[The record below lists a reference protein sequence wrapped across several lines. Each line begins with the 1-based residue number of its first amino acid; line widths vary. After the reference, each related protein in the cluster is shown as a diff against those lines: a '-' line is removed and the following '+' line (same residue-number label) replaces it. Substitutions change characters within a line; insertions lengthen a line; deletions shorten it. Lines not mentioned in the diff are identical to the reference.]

1 MYPPFMKSA
10 LLVTTVATALA
21 ATSSFADSLVT
32 IPLASWGA
40 DTSNEGR
47 AITPDG
53 KYVVGVSGSANG
65 FFYNVANNTV
75 IQPNGAGA
83 IPNAAVTGIGY
94 RTDPVTL
101 QQQVVLH
108 GASSGFETEWMTTDG
123 GATWGGRRRNTS
135 FTPAV
140 YPTANSLGSSTASA
154 NGQYYAVV
162 RATGANGSVYVN
174 QGSGTWV
181 PTMTYSSKGISGGDT
196 ASMNGISGTLFGDG
210 TKARAAGYRRNATI
224 GYQNYMLD
232 YSGSATPTANYFA
245 GLAGNNVG
253 QAFSVSGDGSTIY
266 GMSPIVV
273 GGTVNYPYKATF
285 SGTTES
291 SISQLPIYSDSAGS
305 VNLAVPYGCTSDGL
319 FAVGMNY
326 RGIEK
331 AVLWLTKP
339 DNTQCIDLTEYAQ
352 NNGILGSWT
361 RLTRGY
367 SVGESFDEFGNEYAV
382 ITGIGV
388 NGGVTRG
395 FVMSVMIPEPSTLS
409 LLALGG
415 LAMLAQRRRK

>member
-1 MYPPFMKSA
+1 MKSA
-10 LLVTTVATALA
+10 LFVTTVATALA
-21 ATSSFADSLVT
+21 AASSFADSLVT

-40 DTSNEGR
+40 DTSNEGH

-53 KYVVGVSGSANG
+53 KYVVGISGAVNG
-65 FFYNVANNTV
+65 FFYDVASGTV
-75 IQPNGAGA
+75 IQPNGGGA
-83 IPNAAVTGIGY
+83 VPNVPVTGIGY
-94 RTDPVTL
+94 RTDPVTH
-101 QQQVVLH
+101 QQQTVLH
-108 GASSGFETEWMTTDG
+108 GASQGFETEWMTTDG
-123 GATWGGRRRNTS
+123 GSTWGARRRNTS

-140 YPTANSLGSSTASA
+140 YPSANSLGSSTASA
-154 NGQYYAVV
+154 NGQYYVVV

-174 QGSGTWV
+174 QGSGTWA

-196 ASMNGISGTLFGDG
+196 ASMNGISGTLYGDG
-210 TKARAAGYRRNATI
+210 TKARGVGYRRNATI

-232 YSGSATPTANYFA
+232 YNGTATPTATYFA

-253 QAFSVSGDGSTIY
+253 TAWSVSGDGRVVF
-266 GMSPIVV
+266 GNSPIVV
-273 GGTVNYPYKATF
+273 DGTVSYPYKATF
-285 SGTTES
+285 SGTTET
-291 SISQLPIYSDSAGS
+291 SISQLPIYSDSADS
-305 VNLAVPYGCTSDGL
+305 ATLAVPYGCTSNGL
-319 FAVGMNY
+319 FAVGMDY
-326 RGIEK
+326 RATEK

-361 RLTRGY
+361 RLSRAY
-367 SVGESFDEFGNEYAV
+367 SVGESFDASGNEYAV
-382 ITGIGV
+382 ITGIGL

>member
-1 MYPPFMKSA
+1 
-10 LLVTTVATALA
+10 
-21 ATSSFADSLVT
+21 
-32 IPLASWGA
+32 
-40 DTSNEGR
+40 
-47 AITPDG
+47 
-53 KYVVGVSGSANG
+53 
-65 FFYNVANNTV
+65 
-75 IQPNGAGA
+75 
-83 IPNAAVTGIGY
+83 
-94 RTDPVTL
+94 
-101 QQQVVLH
+101 
-108 GASSGFETEWMTTDG
+108 
-123 GATWGGRRRNTS
+123 
-135 FTPAV
+135 
-140 YPTANSLGSSTASA
+140 
-154 NGQYYAVV
+154 
-162 RATGANGSVYVN
+162 
-174 QGSGTWV
+174 
-181 PTMTYSSKGISGGDT
+181 MTYSSKGISGGDT

-232 YSGSATPTANYFA
+232 YNGSATPTANYFA

-273 GGTVNYPYKATF
+273 GGTVNYAYKATF

-305 VNLAVPYGCTSDGL
+305 LNLAVPYGCTSDGL

-361 RLTRGY
+361 RLSRGY
-367 SVGESFDEFGNEYAV
+367 SVGESFDESGNEYAV
-382 ITGIGV
+382 ITGIGL